1 MMKNACVRNKSA
13 SIRHFS
19 PMSRVWVIKAEVES
33 NYKFLSFAAF
43 RHIWADILMNLNKR
57 NFFKYFP
64 SFSKLKKKI
73 LKDSHDLS
81 CRRLCYISAWPSHL
95 LCTKEFEFS
104 HETCKIPARTLF
116 EAALLKKLRKRE
128 STLHVPVY
136 MFSQCLSWKSF
147 PINIY
152 KAAWICLTRLFT

>member
-64 SFSKLKKKI
+64 SISKLKKKI

-104 HETCKIPARTLF
+104 HETCKIPARIF
-116 EAALLKKLRKRE
+116 EGCTIKEIKETGINTACTCIYVFPMSVLKI
-128 STLHVPVY
+128 
-136 MFSQCLSWKSF
+136 LSH
-147 PINIY
+147 
-152 KAAWICLTRLFT
+152 